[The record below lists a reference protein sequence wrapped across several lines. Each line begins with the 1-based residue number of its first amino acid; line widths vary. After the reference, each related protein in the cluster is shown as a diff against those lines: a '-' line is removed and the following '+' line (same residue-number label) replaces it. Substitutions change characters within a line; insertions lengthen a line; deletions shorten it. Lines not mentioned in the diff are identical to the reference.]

1 MELDI
6 RGARSD
12 STVSMAWSEL
22 CQFYKTVCELVLKP
36 EEYADIEFNEQQ
48 NTDSSKQLFESIK
61 YLNQVLISRFQVG
74 KNQQKRRIELL
85 SDSLSDVFNGADT
98 NALSLQSLNNWKL
111 SIIDT
116 PLAVTAERI
125 TNLFDM
131 YIPLLSDLIEHQ
143 PPVNNQDVD
152 FKFSELQQQI
162 HTVSE
167 LMHLS
172 AEDIDNI
179 NIVSQGTPSQ
189 HQLLQ
194 ACQQII
200 IYLLDDL
207 RVEQRVF
214 EQFSDKLSHINQS
227 LTTCH
232 KRYNELH
239 VDHYQQLQANND
251 AIKLECLNI
260 EDCLDENTDMAISK
274 KFTERA
280 TSKLGLYIVE
290 RERLDHQHKGHIEQF
305 LNKVNELSS
314 QLFQALKEHKQQLY
328 RRRKSAYIDTLTRLP
343 NRASYDKYIKQQLS
357 LPSVSRSE
365 MLIMLVDLDNFK
377 PINDNFGHPIG
388 DKTLKVV
395 ARALNHTVPDNAF
408 VCRWGGDEFVI
419 AIANDDPNKNTL
431 LADKLCTSIRCLP
444 LKFKHNTISL
454 TASIGIT
461 RITPTDTANSVI
473 KRVDKALYEAKRNG
487 GNRSSFLAS
496 HSQGKT

>member
-12 STVSMAWSEL
+12 ITSSLAWSEL
-22 CQFYKTVCELVLKP
+22 CQFYKTICELVLKP

-48 NTDSSKQLFESIK
+48 HRDSSKQLFESIK
-61 YLNQVLISRFQVG
+61 HINQVLISRFQVG

-85 SDSLSDVFNGADT
+85 SDSLSDVFNGTDI
-98 NALSLQSLNNWKL
+98 NALSLQSLNQWKL
-111 SIIDT
+111 SIMDT

-125 TNLFDM
+125 TSLFDM
-131 YIPLLSDLIEHQ
+131 YIPLISNIIEHQ
-143 PPVNNQDVD
+143 PPVTNQDVD
-152 FKFSELQQQI
+152 FEFSELQQQI
-162 HTVSE
+162 LAVSE

-200 IYLLDDL
+200 MYLLDDL

-214 EQFSDKLSHINQS
+214 EQFSDKLSNINQS
-227 LTTCH
+227 LARCH

-239 VDHYQQLQANND
+239 VSHYQHLQANND

-260 EDCLDENTDMAISK
+260 EDCLDENTDMEISK
-274 KFTERA
+274 KCTERA
-280 TSKLGLYIVE
+280 SSKLSLYIIE

-305 LNKVNELSS
+305 LTKVTELSS

-343 NRASYDKYIKQQLS
+343 NRAAYDKYIKQQLS
-357 LPSVSRSE
+357 LPSASRSE

-395 ARALNHTVPDNAF
+395 ARALNHTVPENAF
-408 VCRWGGDEFVI
+408 ICRWGGDEFVI
-419 AIANDDPNKNTL
+419 VIAIDNPDKNTL
-431 LADKLCTSIRCLP
+431 LADKLCTNIRSLP
-444 LKFKHNTISL
+444 LKFKHNTITL

-461 RITPTDTANSVI
+461 NITAKDTANSII
-473 KRVDKALYEAKRNG
+473 KRADKALYEAKRSG
-487 GNRSSFLAS
+487 GNRSSFLAR
-496 HSQGKT
+496 HSQGKK